1 MFTYKGNRKG
11 KKGHEAQERN
21 ERQRTMPR
29 MFFFVVTEGRMSA
42 VTGEENQ
49 QENQQ
54 GEWNQDRKQYDEW
67 YDVDWTWDESDWN
80 S

>member
-1 MFTYKGNRKG
+1 
-11 KKGHEAQERN
+11 
-21 ERQRTMPR
+21 
-29 MFFFVVTEGRMSA
+29 MSA

-67 YDVDWTWDESDWN
+67 YDVDWTWDESEWN